1 MTLKEKIED
10 RSAKVGVIGLGYV
23 GLPLAMEFIR
33 AGFKVSGI
41 DIDESKVKQLNKG
54 QNYIQDVADGEL
66 MSAVKSGQLQA
77 TADFSV
83 LSGLDAV
90 SICVPTPLNKQKD
103 PDISYINNVM
113 IKLAAFIHPD
123 MLIILE
129 STTYPGTTRELI
141 LPKLEVQEF
150 SAGKDFWLCYS
161 PERID
166 PGNKQFGTAN
176 TPKILGGITDQCT
189 QHGTALY
196 GTIVS
201 EVVAVSNPE
210 TAEMVKLLENTFR
223 AINIGLANE
232 VAIMCE
238 KLGVDVWEV
247 IEAAATKPFGFMK
260 FTPGPGLGGHCI
272 PIDPHYL
279 SWKLKALDYDARFIQ
294 LAGEINTAMPV
305 HVVDLVRN
313 ALNTQKKALNGSD
326 ILIAGAAYKKN
337 VNDVRESPALDVM
350 KLLETDGAR
359 ISFYDPHVPSLRFN
373 GRNLRGLDNL
383 NNDQVACA
391 DAVVVLTDHDAIDF
405 ELILSVAQLVV
416 DTRNVYPHSKEPKL
430 FRLGVGS
437 IDN

>member
-1 MTLKEKIED
+1 MTLNEKIKD
-10 RSAKVGVIGLGYV
+10 RSAQVGVIGLGYV

-33 AGFKVSGI
+33 AGFKVTGI
-41 DIDESKVKQLNKG
+41 DIDESKVKQLNNG

-66 MSAVKSGQLQA
+66 KAAVKSGQLQA

-103 PDISYINNVM
+103 PDISFINNVM

-141 LPKLEVQEF
+141 LPKLEAQELT
-150 SAGKDFWLCYS
+150 AGKDFWLCFS

-176 TPKILGGITDQCT
+176 TPKVLGGITDQCT

-196 GTIVS
+196 GTIVN
-201 EVVAVSNPE
+201 EVVAVSSPE
-210 TAEMVKLLENTFR
+210 AAEMVKLLENTFR

-313 ALNTQKKALNGSD
+313 ALNTQQKALNGSD
-326 ILIAGAAYKKN
+326 ILIVGAAYKKN

-391 DAVVVLTDHDAIDF
+391 DAVVILTDHDAIDF
-405 ELILSVAQLVV
+405 ELILSAAQLVV